1 MKENLY
7 HNYAERLSIC
17 LVDGNQTNQ
26 QAKAIAGKECALEMR
41 KRGLTQEQT
50 FALGMKFL
58 ARARKEGIIKE
69 LPSGF
74 KRIENN

>member
-1 MKENLY
+1 MTEDLY

-26 QAKAIAGKECALEMR
+26 QAKAIAGKECAVEMR
-41 KRGLTQEQT
+41 NSGLTQEQT

-58 ARARKEGIIKE
+58 ARARKEGI
-69 LPSGF
+69 F
-74 KRIENN
+74 ENN